1 MAAPTAGMSILEKF
15 NQIEVNFNKNYLLNL
30 HQILQIV
37 EGDEGEK
44 ETRQAELLSE
54 AYEEW
59 YNKLQDNPRCIDSVV
74 AYYNAVGEG
83 HELLMKR
90 DRQLFTL
97 YGDFLS
103 NAFNKPG
110 LDTDFLFDQLL
121 DGLDDV
127 DESTPEEERDA
138 KDNFWNM
145 AIGLYRLTAMICI
158 YLKMPLVREI
168 IDMLLMDNPN
178 LNQSNMF
185 ANIFAKFKGSKRLRR
200 MIMKLMKSKEDNF
213 GEIFTSLQKVI
224 ATFSS
229 EVNLDTNMKANL
241 EAAKQRVRA
250 AFEQILVE
258 AEVKSLTD
266 AQTTQLIEALEEQ
279 KEDALKD
286 FVSEGI
292 LAKEKLEKVRELYKA
307 KNLDKMQVNKVVKDL
322 GKTMTDMMAA
332 IETND
337 EKAIESLLSRAGSG
351 LNLPTAELEKMQS
364 EMEKLEKI
372 DEEDDDDEEEAMPEL
387 VSGSAET
394 TKTNAVNEM
403 D

>member
-1 MAAPTAGMSILEKF
+1 MSILEKF